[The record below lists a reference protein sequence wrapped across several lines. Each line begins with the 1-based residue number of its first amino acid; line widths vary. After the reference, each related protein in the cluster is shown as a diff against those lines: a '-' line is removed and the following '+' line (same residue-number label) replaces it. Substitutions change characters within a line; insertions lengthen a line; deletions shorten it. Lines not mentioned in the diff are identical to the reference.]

1 MPIWIIAKYEILRFM
16 RMRYVLVI
24 QFLMPL
30 LTYIHFGFGAL
41 RRIQNG
47 RSYAEAR

>member
-16 RMRYVLVI
+16 RMRYVLAYSV
-24 QFLMPL
+24 FDAAF
-30 LTYIHFGFGAL
+30 TYIHFGVGAL

-47 RSYAEAR
+47 RSVR